1 MTTPEPPIDTVIAME
16 TPENVVFAH
25 PIAGPARRAFAQ
37 LIDWI
42 IIVLSV
48 TATFFA
54 ILMLA
59 VGASFAGASDEIA
72 GIGQGFFMIVLFAA
86 QWLYFAIFEAVRGA
100 TPGKKLLGLRVVT
113 TSGRPI
119 GVGAA
124 ILRNLL
130 RVADVLPGWY
140 FLGALVM
147 TASPKFQ
154 RIGDWAAGTLVVAK
168 LRPLDARPVV
178 VFPPVSV
185 DEVSWFAHDARLT
198 ARERDAVELL
208 LRRGP
213 ALGMARYDELARL
226 LAGPVGARLGVALT
240 APIRQLAVLY
250 EKSLAA
256 GRSNE
261 ARGAR

>member
-25 PIAGPARRAFAQ
+25 PIAGPARRALAH
-37 LIDWI
+37 LLDWVI
-42 IIVLSV
+42 LTVGV
-48 TATFFA
+48 VA
-54 ILMLA
+54 IFIAVVMLA
-59 VGASFAGASDEIA
+59 VGATFAGAGQELS
-72 GIGQGFFMIVLFAA
+72 GIGTGLFLVTIFAA
-86 QWLYFAIFEAVRGA
+86 QWLYFALFEAARGA
-100 TPGKKLLGLRVVT
+100 TPGKRLLGLRVVT

-119 GVGAA
+119 GFGAA
-124 ILRNLL
+124 VMRNLL

-140 FLGALVM
+140 LLGALVM

-154 RIGDWAAGTLVVAK
+154 RIGDWVAGTLVVAK

-178 VFPPVSV
+178 VFPPVTV
-185 DEVSWFAHDARLT
+185 EEVRWFAHDARLT
-198 ARERDAVELL
+198 AQERDAVELL

-226 LAGPVGARLGVALT
+226 LAAPVGARLGVALT

-256 GRSNE
+256 GRANE
-261 ARGAR
+261 ARGSR